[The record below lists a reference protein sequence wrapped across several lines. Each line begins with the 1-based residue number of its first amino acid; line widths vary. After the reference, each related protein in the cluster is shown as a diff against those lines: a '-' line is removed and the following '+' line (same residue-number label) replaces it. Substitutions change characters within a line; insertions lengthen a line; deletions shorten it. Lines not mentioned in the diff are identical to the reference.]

1 MLAGTL
7 PSFEARSD
15 PGLSHFGQVFGE
27 AGIEFSPIGRTLT
40 ANMFGTSPLV
50 PSGDS
55 LMLEPTDPDTL
66 EGRMCRLVGGS
77 QIGAGWE

>member
-1 MLAGTL
+1 MLAQ
-7 PSFEARSD
+7 SSD
-15 PGLSHFGQVFGE
+15 HVTNELRRKLS
-27 AGIEFSPIGRTLT
+27 